1 MVQVGSFVMT
11 LTWPQKYLGASLPRL
26 YSQGKARQ
34 GRAMQRNAMRMRC
47 EREPDASRRHVI
59 SDSTVQPLCNLTP
72 QRRATKW
79 ALIKCKNR

>member
-34 GRAMQRNAMRMRC
+34 GKAEQCNATQC
-47 EREPDASRRHVI
+47 ECDVNASLMPVADM
-59 SDSTVQPLCNLTP
+59 SYLTVPYSHC
-72 QRRATKW
+72 AT
-79 ALIKCKNR
+79 